1 MGVLSTLTP
10 CEVFRYFEEISAVP
24 RGSGY
29 REKIAD
35 YCENFAKGKGLSV
48 YRDSANNVVITKE
61 ASKGYENAEPI
72 IIQGHLDMVW
82 QKDAECTKDL
92 ENEGL
97 DLYIDGDFIRAKGTT
112 LGADNGIAV
121 AMAMAI
127 LADNTLSHP
136 KIEAVFTTDEEIGM
150 LGAKEL
156 DTKVLSAKRMINVDS
171 EEPGVITVSCAGGM
185 DVTMTIPHN
194 SKTVTGEK
202 VAISLKGLLGGHS
215 GIEIDSGRINANI
228 LAGRILGH
236 LTNKF
241 DFDIACING
250 GNRANAIANLCR
262 IELVTENAQE
272 LAKDVKEY
280 IAEVKAEIFAK
291 EENFDADVEVLE
303 NKEYEVLE
311 DCEKDKLIYALS
323 LAPNG
328 VQEMSAEI
336 ENLVE
341 TSLNLGILET
351 KAEEISMTFALRSS
365 KKTALF
371 ALCEKLEIFAKC
383 LGLSSQTSGFYPPWE
398 FKRNSEMQKLCARVY
413 EEMFGERP
421 KIEAIHA
428 GLECAVF
435 AGAID
440 GLDCISIGP
449 RVLDAHTTNERLSI
463 SSTKEVYDLIINILK
478 NCNR

>member
-1 MGVLSTLTP
+1 MGILSELLP
-10 CEVFRYFEEISAVP
+10 YRVFKYFEEISAVP

-29 REKIAD
+29 RTKIAD
-35 YCENFAKGKGLSV
+35 YCENFAKENGLFV
-48 YRDSANNVVITKE
+48 YRDSANNVVIYKQ
-61 ASKGYENAEPI
+61 ASRGYENAQPV

-82 QKDAECTKDL
+82 QKDENCKKDL

-97 DLYIDGDFIRAKGTT
+97 DLYVDGDFISAKGTT

-127 LADNTLSHP
+127 LEDNTLSHP
-136 KIEAVFTTDEEIGM
+136 AIEAVFTSDEEIGM

-185 DVTMTIPHN
+185 DFTMTIPYN
-194 SKTVTGEK
+194 KKPVTGKK
-202 VAISLKGLLGGHS
+202 VIISLKGLAGGHS
-215 GIEIDSGRINANI
+215 GIEIDSGRVNANI
-228 LAGRILGH
+228 LAGRILGY
-236 LTNKF
+236 LSNKYEF
-241 DFDIACING
+241 GIANIMG

-262 IELVTENAQE
+262 IEIVTDCEKELVATA
-272 LAKDVKEY
+272 KEY
-280 IAEVKAEIFAK
+280 IADIKTEILSK
-291 EENFDADVEVLE
+291 EENFDAEITVLE
-303 NKEYEVLE
+303 SGEYEVWGNI
-311 DCEKDKLIYALS
+311 EKDKLIYALAIS
-323 LAPNG
+323 PNG
-328 VQEMSAEI
+328 VQEMSGEI

-351 KAEEISMTFALRSS
+351 KENEISLTFALRSS
-365 KKTALF
+365 KKTALL
-371 ALCEKLEIFAKC
+371 ALSQKLEILAKC
-383 LGLSSQTSGFYPPWE
+383 LGVNFDASGYYPPWE
-398 FKRNSEMQKLCARVY
+398 FKRNSVMQELCTGVY
-413 EEMFGERP
+413 EEMFGEKP

-449 RVLDAHTTNERLSI
+449 KVLDAHTTKERISI
-463 SSTKEVYDLIINILK
+463 SSTKEVFELLINILK
-478 NCNR
+478 NCDQ

>member
-1 MGVLSTLTP
+1 MSVLSNLEP
-10 CEVFRYFEEISAVP
+10 LEVFKYFEEISAVP

-35 YCENFAKGKGLSV
+35 YCENFAKEKGLLV
-48 YRDSANNVVITKE
+48 YRDSANNVVISKE
-61 ASKGYENAEPI
+61 ASQGYENAEPI

-82 QKDAECTKDL
+82 QKDADCEKDL

-97 DLYIDGDFIRAKGTT
+97 DLYIDGDFISAKGTT

-127 LADNTLSHP
+127 LGDNTLSHP
-136 KIEAVFTTDEEIGM
+136 KIEAVFTSDEEIGM

-156 DTKVLSAKRMINVDS
+156 DTKVLSAKKMLNVDS
-171 EEPGVITVSCAGGM
+171 EEPGVITVSCAGGS
-185 DVTMTIPHN
+185 DFTMTIPYN
-194 SKTVTGEK
+194 GKTATGEK
-202 VAISLKGLLGGHS
+202 VAITLLGLKGGHS
-215 GIEIDSGRINANI
+215 GIEINSGRVNANI
-228 LAGRILGH
+228 LAGRILGY
-236 LTNKF
+236 LSGKF
-241 DFDIACING
+241 DFEIALING
-250 GNRANAIANLCR
+250 GNRANAIANQCR
-262 IELVTENAQE
+262 IEIVTQNAQE
-272 LAKDVKEY
+272 LSSVAREY
-280 IAEVKAEIFAK
+280 IEAVKTEIFAK
-291 EENFDADVEVLE
+291 EENFSAEIEVLE
-303 NKEYEVLE
+303 KGEYKVMG
-311 DCEKDKLIYALS
+311 EKDKLIYALA

-351 KAEEISMTFALRSS
+351 KETEISMTFALRSS

-383 LGLSSQTSGFYPPWE
+383 LGLSSETSGFYPPWE
-398 FKRNSEMQKLCARVY
+398 YKRDSKMQELCASVY
-413 EEMFGERP
+413 KELTGNSP

-449 RVLDAHTTNERLSI
+449 RVLDAHTTKERLSI
-463 SSTKEVYDLIINILK
+463 SSTKEVYDLILNILK
-478 NCNR
+478 KCD